1 MKSLV
6 VVDSL
11 NGVKNN
17 LNIFNQKNIDI
28 ITFDFIASEY
38 LKKNFKK
45 KSKNIFDF
53 YNKSER
59 FKIFLKSNR
68 VLSTLLGNLDKDHS
82 NKISKIL
89 GIKKISIYQILL
101 KNILFYEFFSIFYLR
116 IVLKKIFKKKYKK
129 VFIIKNKN
137 INISKVFR
145 IEDQIKSIAQ
155 QNKIDNLIILTN
167 SETKKLTSF
176 WFLFLRII
184 TNYKFIF
191 VKLYN
196 IFHSKYLKIK
206 NYNNKKN
213 CLSFFEDNLLEKI
226 ILQKGYKVF
235 ILSKILQNIN
245 KNVLK
250 KIFLLFNKI
259 KKKNTTP
266 DQEKIKK
273 YLSNNLNYYFNPLL
287 NFLSFQKKKK
297 LDFAIWSRPVVNIF
311 GYNLVLEYLLK
322 KNLKVIG
329 RQHGAN
335 YIDCISPSQHFDMDF
350 NRCTEWLSFGANE
363 PTFKKTYGSIRKL
376 CRVLPAGNNIEVK
389 KNKMQK
395 KIDILFPIQS
405 INDFINSRPN
415 EKELF
420 INHKLILSELNKK
433 KKNSVCIKPGLGMK
447 NSISEEYLFKNYNN
461 IEINTYYSLKKYL
474 RIYKPNLIVLD
485 WYSTPLY
492 EILNLDVDIF
502 LINETVEKISNH
514 AKGKLKKRV
523 FIFENIKNLIKA
535 IKNYDSTK
543 LKKLRDRSFYKTY
556 VNEGNLKST
565 LIKII

>member
-89 GIKKISIYQILL
+89 GIKKISIYQILF

-266 DQEKIKK
+266 DQEKIEK

-287 NFLSFQKKKK
+287 NFLSFKKKKK

>member
-259 KKKNTTP
+259 KKKI
-266 DQEKIKK
+266 QHLI
-273 YLSNNLNYYFNPLL
+273 
-287 NFLSFQKKKK
+287 KKK
-297 LDFAIWSRPVVNIF
+297 L
-311 GYNLVLEYLLK
+311 K
-322 KNLKVIG
+322 
-329 RQHGAN
+329 
-335 YIDCISPSQHFDMDF
+335 
-350 NRCTEWLSFGANE
+350 
-363 PTFKKTYGSIRKL
+363 
-376 CRVLPAGNNIEVK
+376 
-389 KNKMQK
+389 
-395 KIDILFPIQS
+395 
-405 INDFINSRPN
+405 
-415 EKELF
+415 
-420 INHKLILSELNKK
+420 
-433 KKNSVCIKPGLGMK
+433 
-447 NSISEEYLFKNYNN
+447 
-461 IEINTYYSLKKYL
+461 NTYQ
-474 RIYKPNLIVLD
+474 
-485 WYSTPLY
+485 
-492 EILNLDVDIF
+492 
-502 LINETVEKISNH
+502 
-514 AKGKLKKRV
+514 
-523 FIFENIKNLIKA
+523 
-535 IKNYDSTK
+535 
-543 LKKLRDRSFYKTY
+543 
-556 VNEGNLKST
+556 
-565 LIKII
+565 II